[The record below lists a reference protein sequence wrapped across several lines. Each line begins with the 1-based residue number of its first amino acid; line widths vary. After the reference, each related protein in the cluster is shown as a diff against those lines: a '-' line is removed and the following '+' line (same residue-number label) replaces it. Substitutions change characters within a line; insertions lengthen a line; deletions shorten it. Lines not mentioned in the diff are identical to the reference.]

1 LNTPRGRWVGAPL
14 PLKEDRRLVAG
25 RGRFIDDLGQ
35 PNLLHAAMLR
45 SPHAHARI
53 VAVDASA
60 AAALPGV
67 TAVLTGAD
75 AARLSGPLRPLIPT
89 TSAVADYCLAV
100 DRVRYVGEPVAAV
113 AAVDRATAEDALER
127 IAVTY
132 EPLPAVVDPE
142 GAIRPDAPLL
152 YPELGSNV
160 IWHDTLTYGDVDG
173 GMARAHGV
181 LRERFSMQ
189 RYASTPL
196 ETFGVM
202 AAYDAGTDS
211 YELWTN
217 DQRPGLTIS
226 VVAAAL
232 GVPQSRLR
240 LTCPDIG
247 GSFGNKRRP
256 AYLIICALLARR
268 GGRPVKWIEDRVE
281 NLSALMHAANG
292 VMDVELAY
300 AADGTLLALAVR
312 DVTDEGNNLITP
324 SQHNIIKLGNI
335 VNGYRIPAVRYEAWS
350 VLTNKCPT
358 GANRGIGK
366 PFMCFAVERAM
377 ALLARRLGQDPADLR
392 LRNYVPA
399 AEMPYTTPP
408 GAQYDS
414 GDYPATLRRALEAF
428 DYAGWRARQAAARA
442 EGRLLGIGLATSV
455 EPAGTNL
462 ASYEILTGR
471 RTVSGSAEAAMVR
484 MEPDGQVRVSIGD
497 PSSGQGYETVIAQIV
512 ADELGLTPDAVSV
525 ARGFDSST
533 TPWLYLSGNYSNKF
547 SVTDTGAIV
556 GAARRV
562 ADKLRRI
569 AAHRLEIDPADVV
582 LRDAAAVVAGAPD
595 RRITFAELA
604 RTAYAD
610 VLGLPP
616 GEEPGLEARH
626 AHSNPLAT
634 PVDAQRR
641 LRSQLV
647 FANAAHCCAIEVE
660 PRTGEITILKYLV
673 VHDCGRELNPLIVE
687 GMVHGST
694 VHGIGAALLEEFRY
708 DDAGQLLTSTFLD
721 YLKPSAPDMPEVEVD
736 RLEHPSPV
744 TPLGAKGVG
753 EGGAI
758 PAPAAVANAV
768 EDALAPYGVTIR
780 GLPIT
785 PDRVWEWV
793 REAEP
798 LA

>member
-256 AYLIICALLARR
+256 A
-268 GGRPVKWIEDRVE
+268 
-281 NLSALMHAANG
+281 
-292 VMDVELAY
+292 
-300 AADGTLLALAVR
+300 
-312 DVTDEGNNLITP
+312 
-324 SQHNIIKLGNI
+324 
-335 VNGYRIPAVRYEAWS
+335 
-350 VLTNKCPT
+350 
-358 GANRGIGK
+358 
-366 PFMCFAVERAM
+366 
-377 ALLARRLGQDPADLR
+377 
-392 LRNYVPA
+392 
-399 AEMPYTTPP
+399 
-408 GAQYDS
+408 
-414 GDYPATLRRALEAF
+414 
-428 DYAGWRARQAAARA
+428 
-442 EGRLLGIGLATSV
+442 
-455 EPAGTNL
+455 
-462 ASYEILTGR
+462 
-471 RTVSGSAEAAMVR
+471 
-484 MEPDGQVRVSIGD
+484 
-497 PSSGQGYETVIAQIV
+497 
-512 ADELGLTPDAVSV
+512 
-525 ARGFDSST
+525 
-533 TPWLYLSGNYSNKF
+533 
-547 SVTDTGAIV
+547 
-556 GAARRV
+556 
-562 ADKLRRI
+562 
-569 AAHRLEIDPADVV
+569 
-582 LRDAAAVVAGAPD
+582 
-595 RRITFAELA
+595 
-604 RTAYAD
+604 
-610 VLGLPP
+610 
-616 GEEPGLEARH
+616 
-626 AHSNPLAT
+626 
-634 PVDAQRR
+634 
-641 LRSQLV
+641 
-647 FANAAHCCAIEVE
+647 
-660 PRTGEITILKYLV
+660 
-673 VHDCGRELNPLIVE
+673 
-687 GMVHGST
+687 
-694 VHGIGAALLEEFRY
+694 
-708 DDAGQLLTSTFLD
+708 
-721 YLKPSAPDMPEVEVD
+721 
-736 RLEHPSPV
+736 
-744 TPLGAKGVG
+744 
-753 EGGAI
+753 
-758 PAPAAVANAV
+758 
-768 EDALAPYGVTIR
+768 
-780 GLPIT
+780 
-785 PDRVWEWV
+785 
-793 REAEP
+793 
-798 LA
+798 